1 MPNAVP
7 QTFSVKQLRFTFT
20 LNTNARFKDGSQTLV
35 LYGLRATADITYP
48 GPPSYPSVNARIYGM
63 ALSDMQALTGLTFQT
78 LSYQNNS
85 VLIEANAGNG
95 QQWNA
100 VFAGQL
106 VTVVPDFNSMPD
118 VFLSIY
124 AQTLGYELLNPD
136 TPTSYAVPAAVAD
149 ILTTIAAKMGRT
161 IQNQGVTGQSAG
173 PVYFPGTPAD
183 QLRDACAKFGVMP
196 YTNAAG
202 LAGGTITIAP
212 IGAALNRP
220 AVLLTPA
227 TGLIGYPTLNSVNL
241 IGVRAFFN
249 PALQFGG
256 TIQISG
262 SDQVAANGIWT
273 IFDCTHRLSSLLPGG
288 PWFTEMTA
296 QPPGTAYGAPQ

>member
-1 MPNAVP
+1 MTSVP
-7 QTFSVKQLRFTFT
+7 SQTFGVKQLRFTFT
-20 LNTNARFKDGSQTLV
+20 LNTGARFSNGTQTLV
-35 LYGLRATADITYP
+35 LYGLRATADVTYP
-48 GPPSYPSVNARIYGM
+48 GPPTFPSMQARIYGM
-63 ALSDMQALTGLTFQT
+63 KLSDMQALTGLVYQV
-78 LSYQNNS
+78 LSYNDNS
-85 VLIEANAGNG
+85 VVVEANAGNG
-95 QQWNA
+95 QAWNT

-124 AQTLGYELLNPD
+124 AQTLGFELLNPD
-136 TPTSYAVPAAVAD
+136 TPTSYAVAANVAD

-161 IQNQGVTGQSAG
+161 IQNVGVTTQSAG
-173 PVYFPGTPAD
+173 AVYFDGTPAD
-183 QLRDACAKFGVMP
+183 QLRKACEKFNIA
-196 YTNAAG
+196 YYLNAAG
-202 LAGGTITIAP
+202 LAAGTITIAP
-212 IGAALNRP
+212 TGKALGVP
-220 AVLLTPA
+220 AVLLTPE

-249 PALQFGG
+249 PALQYGG

-273 IFDCTHRLSSLLPGG
+273 VYDCTHRLSSLMPGG

-296 QPPGTAYGAPQ
+296 QPPSTAYGAPP